1 VTNGWSDVFLG
12 VIAAATLVM
21 ALIQLGAIIA
31 ALRLSRQAQQVLQ
44 SVQQE
49 VRPLIARA
57 QIIAEEASHTVAIA
71 TAQAQKLDRLIT
83 DLSQRVDETAS
94 VVQEAII
101 TPAREGLAVFAAV
114 KAGLAALRG
123 LRDMR
128 PRNGRHAEEE
138 DPLFIG

>member
-12 VIAAATLVM
+12 VIAAATLMM
-21 ALIQLGAIIA
+21 AVVQVGAMVA

-44 SVQQE
+44 SVHQE

-57 QIIAEEASHTVAIA
+57 QAIAEEASRTVAMA
-71 TAQAQKLDRLIT
+71 TTQAQKVDRLIT
-83 DLSQRVDETAS
+83 DLSQRVDETAG
-94 VVQEAII
+94 VIQEAII
-101 TPAREGLAVFAAV
+101 TPAREGLAIVAAV
-114 KAGLAALRG
+114 KAGLGALRG